1 MNEIVEGVEIAREFL
16 PGKPSVGKKI
26 KKKESLL
33 QAEISL
39 MNVCLALQ
47 VVTRF
52 AGKQYK

>member
-1 MNEIVEGVEIAREFL
+1 MNEIVKGVEIAREFL

-52 AGKQYK
+52 AGKQ

>member
-1 MNEIVEGVEIAREFL
+1 MNEIVKGVEIAREFL
-16 PGKPSVGKKI
+16 PGKPSVGK

-52 AGKQYK
+52 AGKQ